1 MKVKTWRTAPSGF
14 GARGSGPMGVAHRRW
29 RSFDPVRTWFRRN
42 FGEPARHR
50 LAGAVV
56 AG

>member
-1 MKVKTWRTAPSGF
+1 MKVKTWRTDSSGF
-14 GARGSGPMGVAHRRW
+14 GARGSGPMEVAHRRW
-29 RSFDPVRTWFRRN
+29 RSLDPVRALFRRY

-50 LAGAVV
+50 LAGVVV